1 MSLHEYPKKPGISR
15 FVAPWDTSG
24 WYFMAEHFA
33 PGCRIYSNADITVTE
48 CPEILMGCDYIVT
61 YDSATDGFDDKQE
74 VDFFIE
80 QTGEVY
86 AALDADAPADFPTGF
101 ARTDLVV
108 RTDAGDTYRLFM
120 RPYARGAHVHLDAF
134 SSPGRHFFVAF
145 RPTETETKKP
155 LPEAKRFSVAE
166 RHETRETCWFVH
178 DCFARANLSG
188 YDCRGDVRVCAE
200 ADNPKRHY
208 LRLQSGAGISC
219 ACETSGQDELSM
231 ALDVPAGTAALNF
244 AGVTVQLGSA
254 QASINGQNVPD
265 IADKGYGVKEGIPQ
279 LILAGASVDDVYVIV
294 LFSTFVGMMQGEGA
308 SILKFVNIPIS
319 IFLGI
324 AIGLLIGVLLAYFFK
339 KMHIRDTSK
348 VLIIL
353 SISFL
358 LVVMEDKLLT
368 PITFSALIAIMFIG
382 IGLQKK
388 RETVAKRLSVKYGKL
403 WVAAEVFLFVLV
415 GATVNIGYLGKV
427 GVKALIVI
435 IGALVFRMFG
445 VFVCLLG
452 TSLKRK
458 ERLFTML
465 AYTPKATVQAAIGGI
480 PLALG
485 FTCGDLVLTVA
496 VLAIVLTAPLGAF
509 AIDLSYKKLLNR

>member
-1 MSLHEYPKKPGISR
+1 MLLSISLILILGMFMGWICQKIKLPSLLGMLITGIVLGPYVLNMLDDSILGISAELR
-15 FVAPWDTSG
+15 KIALIIILTRAGLGLDLSGLKKIGRPAVLMCFVPASFELIGMILLAPK
-24 WYFMAEHFA
+24 
-33 PGCRIYSNADITVTE
+33 
-48 CPEILMGCDYIVT
+48 LMGLTVL
-61 YDSATDGFDDKQE
+61 E
-74 VDFFIE
+74 
-80 QTGEVY
+80 
-86 AALDADAPADFPTGF
+86 AAIMGAVLAAVSPA
-101 ARTDLVV
+101 VV
-108 RTDAGDTYRLFM
+108 VPRMVKLM
-120 RPYARGAHVHLDAF
+120 
-134 SSPGRHFFVAF
+134 
-145 RPTETETKKP
+145 
-155 LPEAKRFSVAE
+155 
-166 RHETRETCWFVH
+166 
-178 DCFARANLSG
+178 
-188 YDCRGDVRVCAE
+188 
-200 ADNPKRHY
+200 
-208 LRLQSGAGISC
+208 
-219 ACETSGQDELSM
+219 DE
-231 ALDVPAGTAALNF
+231 
-244 AGVTVQLGSA
+244 
-254 QASINGQNVPD
+254 
-265 IADKGYGVKEGIPQ
+265 GYGVNEGIPQ

-308 SILKFVNIPIS
+308 SILKIVNIPIS

-358 LVVMEDKLLT
+358 LVVMEDKLST

-388 RETVAKRLSVKYGKL
+388 RKTVAKRLSVKYGKL

-435 IGALVFRMFG
+435 IGAVVFRMFG

>member
-1 MSLHEYPKKPGISR
+1 MLLSISLILILGMFMGWICQKIKLPSLLGMLITGIVLGPYVLNLLDDSILGISAELR
-15 FVAPWDTSG
+15 KIALIIILTRAGIGLDLSGLKKIGRPAVLMCFVPASFELIGMILLAPK
-24 WYFMAEHFA
+24 
-33 PGCRIYSNADITVTE
+33 
-48 CPEILMGCDYIVT
+48 LMGLTVL
-61 YDSATDGFDDKQE
+61 E
-74 VDFFIE
+74 
-80 QTGEVY
+80 
-86 AALDADAPADFPTGF
+86 AAIMGAVLAAVSPA
-101 ARTDLVV
+101 VV
-108 RTDAGDTYRLFM
+108 VPRMVKLM
-120 RPYARGAHVHLDAF
+120 
-134 SSPGRHFFVAF
+134 
-145 RPTETETKKP
+145 
-155 LPEAKRFSVAE
+155 
-166 RHETRETCWFVH
+166 
-178 DCFARANLSG
+178 
-188 YDCRGDVRVCAE
+188 
-200 ADNPKRHY
+200 
-208 LRLQSGAGISC
+208 
-219 ACETSGQDELSM
+219 DE
-231 ALDVPAGTAALNF
+231 
-244 AGVTVQLGSA
+244 
-254 QASINGQNVPD
+254 
-265 IADKGYGVKEGIPQ
+265 GYGVNEGIPQ

-294 LFSTFVGMMQGEGA
+294 LFSTFFGMMQGEGA

-319 IFLGI
+319 IFLGL

-358 LVVMEDKLLT
+358 LVVMEDKLSN